1 MYMAAKQP
9 MFWSYSTPPFSR
21 NTVLTNG
28 WKEKEHLLGMMAAT
42 VTMNVKGRKSLCNQ
56 VCALACS
63 LSPSFQPLPRELERN
78 IYIFF
83 FSKTFVLPHF
93 DNFHFLGF
101 LWNGTRFLF
110 KNIGF

>member
-21 NTVLTNG
+21 NTVLTKG

-83 FSKTFVLPHF
+83 FQRLLF
-93 DNFHFLGF
+93 FLILTIFISWDFCGMEQDF
-101 LWNGTRFLF
+101 CL
-110 KNIGF
+110 KI